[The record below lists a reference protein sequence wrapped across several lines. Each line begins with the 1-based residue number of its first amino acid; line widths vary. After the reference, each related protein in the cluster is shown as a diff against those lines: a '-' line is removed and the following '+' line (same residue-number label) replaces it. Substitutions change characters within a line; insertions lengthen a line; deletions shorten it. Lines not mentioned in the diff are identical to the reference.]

1 MSYTIYLDYVNS
13 NQYHKAVFTR
23 GSGNLWTVGIY
34 DGTTLLGSVTMTD
47 LGIFPNRTILSACL
61 HNGIFRRRIDPAPV
75 YEEEVWVDDEADHGG
90 TLFGL
95 RHDNSTPTKFDDF
108 TANQVILGDFH
119 RCYGCRCRC
128 DDEPMCKSL
137 NIEIDATGLGS
148 CLDGISTTLEWEK
161 DATGMEYWSGTLDLG
176 ADGAWGVKF
185 LCGNGGPETHL
196 LVITSGPC
204 SSPNGGLPMDP
215 LSGSGTCHPLALRF
229 GPIILANT
237 DGFCWICGSGP
248 SPPNPSVTGEAYF
261 DVTGSCW

>member
-1 MSYTIYLDYVNS
+1 MSRGIPVRSLLSTVQAPNADNIYITVWAVGSSTGMSYTIYLDYVNS

-61 HNGIFRRRIDPAPV
+61 HNGIFQARIDPAPV
-75 YEEEVWVDDEADHGG
+75 YEEEVSVDDEADHGG

-185 LCGNGGPETHL
+185 LCGNGDPETPPLGNYQRAL
-196 LVITSGPC
+196 LVPERRLTHGSAQRLCGRAIH
-204 SSPNGGLPMDP
+204 SP
-215 LSGSGTCHPLALRF
+215 
-229 GPIILANT
+229 
-237 DGFCWICGSGP
+237 
-248 SPPNPSVTGEAYF
+248 
-261 DVTGSCW
+261 